1 MGDSLATVT
10 PQGNW
15 WTPSCGE
22 WTSNEIDLS
31 PFNGEIISI
40 RFVAINDYGNSFFMD
55 NIQIFDK
62 NPNSIRENDLNLY
75 LPKSKYWQFHYSIN
89 RQFTFIY
96 I

>member
-15 WTPSCGE
+15 WTPNYDE

-55 NIQIFDK
+55 NIEMFDK
-62 NPNSIRENDLNLY
+62 IQIKR
-75 LPKSKYWQFHYSIN
+75 K
-89 RQFTFIY
+89 
-96 I
+96 